1 MQKTP
6 FFLIALVLLSISLRA
21 QMVVIGI
28 NNNQSLGLA
37 SVVRWDANTGI
48 MLDSVITTQ
57 PGSVMGSSVYDAVNE
72 SYYFDGSI
80 KACRVGFNPD
90 SFSELYNSGMN
101 SNAEVDMANGK
112 IFSVQGT
119 AVYDSTGAYIGS
131 QTEFVRYNIVDSTT
145 TVLGV
150 LPSILGFLLDANC
163 YNSNSGT
170 YYFLGVDTL
179 GTTTLVAIPTRGTG
193 FSPRLMPLTLP
204 NPNLFTLEY
213 DNDHDILYALSDD
226 GTLSWHLQLQQ
237 IDTLTGAI
245 TLEADFPQLLGYLM
259 TTTSYDQATNSMIM
273 VAIDT
278 LGNTTFY
285 NYSTTAN
292 VLSTLLQPY
301 VGEFAELECD
311 NSIYASVKYGS
322 VTAAADVAPTVKLS
336 AYPNP
341 AHDVL
346 RIAGNEIPAAMQIT
360 DALGRSTQVSTD
372 GSAIDL
378 SGLAPGC
385 YFLSG
390 RLADGQVVQTRFMK
404 Q

>member
-1 MQKTP
+1 
-6 FFLIALVLLSISLRA
+6 
-21 QMVVIGI
+21 MVVIGI
-28 NNNQSLGLA
+28 NHNQNLALA

-57 PGSVMGSSVYDAVNE
+57 PSSVMGSSVYDAVNAN
-72 SYYFDGSI
+72 YYFDGSV
-80 KACRVGFNPD
+80 KVCRVGFNPD
-90 SFSELYNSGMN
+90 SFSELYNSGIT

-112 IFSVQGT
+112 IFSVRGVPVIDSLG
-119 AVYDSTGAYIGS
+119 AVIGS
-131 QTEFVRYNIVDSTT
+131 QTEFVRYNIIDSTET
-145 TVLGV
+145 PLGV
-150 LPSILGFLLDANC
+150 LPSVLGFFLDVNC
-163 YNSNSGT
+163 FNSNAGI
-170 YYFLGVDTL
+170 YYFLGADTA
-179 GTTTLVAIPTRGTG
+179 GATVLVSIPTRGPG
-193 FSPRLMPLTLP
+193 FNPRLIPMVQP

-213 DNDHDILYALSDD
+213 DNDHDILYALGDD
-226 GTLSWHLQLQQ
+226 GSLNWHLQIHQ
-237 IDTLTGAI
+237 IDTLTGAL
-245 TLEADFPQLLGYLM
+245 TLEADLPQLLGYLM
-259 TTTSYDQATNSMIM
+259 TTTSYDQASNSMVM

-292 VLSTLLQPY
+292 VLSTLQQPFA
-301 VGEFAELECD
+301 GEFIELECD

-322 VTAAADVAPTVKLS
+322 VTAAADVDPAVKLS

-346 RIAGNEIPAAMQIT
+346 RIAGNEIPEVMQIT
-360 DALGRSTQVSTD
+360 DALGRSTQVSTT

-378 SGLAPGC
+378 SGFAPGC

-390 RLADGQVVQTRFMK
+390 RLADGQVVQARFMK